1 MTWTRRDFVRTS
13 LLGIAAG
20 AFPWTAARALA
31 ARGEFVALRR
41 DVGIF
46 TARGGTIGWLVNP
59 SGAVVVD
66 SQFPDTAREFVAR
79 MRQGGPQGIDALVNT
94 HHHGDH
100 TAGNAVFREAARRI
114 VAHTRVPE
122 LQRQAAANAPAPASG
137 QPAPAP
143 TVADTTFA
151 EEWTA
156 EVGGER
162 VRARHR
168 GPAHTAGDST
178 VLFERAGVVHMG
190 DLVFNRA
197 YPFIDRAGGASVRGW
212 VEVLER
218 VAAEYP
224 ADTLYVFGHAAPGFA
239 VTGHRTDVRVQRDF
253 LAAVLETAQRA
264 IAAGKSREEATA
276 LDRLPGFPDHV
287 AISPR
292 LSLAAN
298 LGAAY
303 DELSEGR

>member
-20 AFPWTAARALA
+20 AFPWTAARAVT
-31 ARGEFVALRR
+31 ARGEFMALRR
-41 DVGIF
+41 NVGIF

-59 SGAVVVD
+59 AGAVVVD
-66 SQFPDTAREFVAR
+66 SQFPDTAREFVDR
-79 MRQGGPQGIDALVNT
+79 MRQGGPQTADALINT

-100 TAGNAVFREAARRI
+100 TAGNTVFREAAQRI

-122 LQRQAAANAPAPASG
+122 LQRQAAAANPSG
-137 QPAPAP
+137 DAP
-143 TVADTTFA
+143 TVADTTFQD
-151 EEWTA
+151 EWTA
-156 EVGGER
+156 EVGDER
-162 VRARHR
+162 VRAKHR
-168 GPAHTAGDST
+168 GPAHTAGDAT
-178 VLFERAGVVHMG
+178 VFFERAGVVHMG

-197 YPFIDRAGGASVRGW
+197 YPFIDRAGGASIAGW
-212 VEVLER
+212 IRTLGA
-218 VAAEYP
+218 VAEEHP
-224 ADTLYVFGHAAPGFA
+224 ADTRYVFGHAAPGFG
-239 VTGHRTDVRVQRDF
+239 VTGGRADVLVQRDY
-253 LAAVLETAQRA
+253 LAALLDTAQRA

-276 LDRLPGFPDHV
+276 LERLPGFADHT

-303 DELSEGR
+303 DELTAGR